1 MNLDWLPKALVPVVI
16 VLVLRLFRRAAPA
29 PNPVEA
35 WEHEGTRQIPEPFP
49 TGIIGGFMWLVGLLL
64 VLSFFLLRWANHQW
78 AAMDGPAD
86 LRLYKTA
93 IIWCFLP
100 GFAALAVPWPFTV
113 WLLRAL
119 GRTEEAFRV
128 TTDSNQ
134 RGGMDSYRVMKW
146 LSIGVAG
153 PIAIFTVLAIPMH
166 MTISGSEMLIGH
178 YAQITPERFQLS
190 QARRAILV
198 DGVRYRD
205 GSFHPAKDLLI
216 DFADGRRF
224 HANAEGD
231 GGTSVPPEVVNL
243 LLAKT
248 GLSPEHA
255 QTEEDIP
262 RANSR

>member
-100 GFAALAVPWPFTV
+100 GFAALAVP
-113 WLLRAL
+113 
-119 GRTEEAFRV
+119 
-128 TTDSNQ
+128 
-134 RGGMDSYRVMKW
+134 
-146 LSIGVAG
+146 
-153 PIAIFTVLAIPMH
+153 
-166 MTISGSEMLIGH
+166 
-178 YAQITPERFQLS
+178 
-190 QARRAILV
+190 
-198 DGVRYRD
+198 
-205 GSFHPAKDLLI
+205 
-216 DFADGRRF
+216 
-224 HANAEGD
+224 
-231 GGTSVPPEVVNL
+231 
-243 LLAKT
+243 
-248 GLSPEHA
+248 
-255 QTEEDIP
+255 
-262 RANSR
+262 